1 MNNAVKSF
9 IEDNIDTIDSGDFIK
24 ILDNAYEA
32 QYDNQFVRDLT
43 RVFEISGID
52 LFEAREDRLYT
63 MLERICVEAVT
74 GGENNLHRALDE
86 ENNWYGYDIHN
97 VIEYMEQMS
106 YNLGIILEPIDD
118 RIYKAPNYFIH
129 EAN

>member
-24 ILDNAYEA
+24 ILDIAYEA
-32 QYDNQFVRDLT
+32 MYDNQFVRNLT
-43 RVFEISGID
+43 MVFETAGID

-97 VIEYMEQMS
+97 VIDFLDQMQ
-106 YNLGIILEPIDD
+106 YNLGVQLVPITE
-118 RIYKAPNYFIH
+118 RIFRAPNYFIM
-129 EAN
+129 END